1 MYVKSRVR
9 KVSKSF
15 FDGQFQEMIRD
26 DVKQKGWSTFE
37 ESPYEEYK
45 RRVNNAK
52 RIESTSDKED
62 S

>member
-1 MYVKSRVR
+1 MFVRNRTR

-37 ESPYEEYK
+37 ESPYAEYK
-45 RRVNNAK
+45 RRINNAK
-52 RIESTSDKED
+52 RVKSDSDKED